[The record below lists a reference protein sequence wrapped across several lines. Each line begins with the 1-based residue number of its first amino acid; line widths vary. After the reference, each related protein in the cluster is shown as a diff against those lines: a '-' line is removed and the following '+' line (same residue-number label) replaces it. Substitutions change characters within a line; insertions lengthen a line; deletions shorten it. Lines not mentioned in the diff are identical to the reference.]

1 MTFDFFSERR
11 EVVTAPYNSFV
22 LEDGVITRYQ
32 KRKITKVANYGNP
45 DILKYPVSGIF
56 GKDYGNHIQSSLNT
70 ITLLA
75 TMPVIACLVRS
86 GRRFSSQANLSQAES
101 MTASSVT

>member
-32 KRKITKVANYGNP
+32 KRKITKVANYDECP
-45 DILKYPVSGIF
+45 ISPA
-56 GKDYGNHIQSSLNT
+56 SL
-70 ITLLA
+70 
-75 TMPVIACLVRS
+75 
-86 GRRFSSQANLSQAES
+86 G
-101 MTASSVT
+101 